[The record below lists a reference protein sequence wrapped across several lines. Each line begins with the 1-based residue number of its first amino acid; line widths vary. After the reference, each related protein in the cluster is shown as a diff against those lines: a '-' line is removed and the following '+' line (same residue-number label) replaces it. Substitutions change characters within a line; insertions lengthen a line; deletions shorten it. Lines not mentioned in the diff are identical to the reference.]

1 MIWDGIYNVQC
12 VDQKETLINVKDVNF
27 GFAEIICTDIKDV
40 RRVDDGNN

>member
-1 MIWDGIYNVQC
+1 MSWDGISNVQC
-12 VDQKETLINVKDVNF
+12 AEQKETLINVEVANF